1 MDSNLY
7 TQILDEQYENWK
19 TNHLVM
25 DQTNL
30 TAKFKR
36 DAELI
41 PYLQQFKMYDC

>member
-7 TQILDEQYENWK
+7 TQILDEQYESWK
-19 TNHLVM
+19 TNHLVI

-30 TAKFKR
+30 TAKFKK

-41 PYLQQFKMYDC
+41 PYLQQFKIYDC

>member
-7 TQILDEQYENWK
+7 TKILDEQYENWK
-19 TNHLVM
+19 SNHLIK
-25 DQTNL
+25 DETNL

>member
-7 TQILDEQYENWK
+7 TKILDDQYESWK
-19 TNHLVM
+19 DNHLSI
-25 DQTNL
+25 QEQNL
-30 TAKFKR
+30 TVKFKR